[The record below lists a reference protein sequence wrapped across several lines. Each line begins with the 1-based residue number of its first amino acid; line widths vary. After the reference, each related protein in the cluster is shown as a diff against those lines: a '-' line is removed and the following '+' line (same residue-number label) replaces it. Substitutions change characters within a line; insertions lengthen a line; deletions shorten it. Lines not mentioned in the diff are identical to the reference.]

1 MAKTKKKRLM
11 TSILDSSANYYLG
24 GGDTNSYYTQQMVT
38 DNDGVRRMQF
48 MPSEST
54 MTSPFDEPVGGYT
67 RSQQRL
73 VNKQARIDEDAADIA
88 AGNTGSNVNV
98 GGIIAAAGQNL
109 ITAFTDPNMKAGD
122 RVATILG
129 MPDLAK
135 NWRADTTKG
144 DANIAEMTNR
154 INNATNRLIQDS
166 NDTQGAFAAIK
177 NNNNL
182 NLIDTSG
189 FKTPTLKDF
198 KGKWWKN
205 TGVAMTQGAISGSV
219 GGPWGAAGGAVTG
232 LLGSIGGLFGRKKRA
247 QRALDKYK
255 DDMSYLQ
262 RFAGNFNSFQRLNQQ
277 QSNENLLSNGLRQQR
292 IQDLAN
298 VRAYGGNLFALGDEM
313 SNPYSLKSFIND
325 PVNPSLYDVG
335 TSPLGLE
342 RMAYTDT
349 RFVPKQLTPISYGN
363 SDPNGEWASAANYI
377 ADYDNQRMDLFHK
390 NLDEINTYR
399 QNHSQAKAGT
409 QQLANQ
415 VINKTED
422 GRTFLTNGLPKFTQF
437 DLAGTFY
444 PKIARSNMS
453 SVRIRPSEGDFTLN
467 NGAGGIYRNPTE
479 DMFKLRH
486 TVTTDDNFLKNYDKE
501 HGTNYFDTSKVHEL
515 AHSRGLDPFYEQLFT
530 VKGLNKNLS
539 PDKQAVYD
547 SYPVQY
553 TEKNGKKIANP
564 NYWKTP
570 TEVISRRYEARK
582 SLDLNPRDIV
592 TKEYLN
598 KPEVKKVIK
607 ENHLDM
613 FTDDQLMTLFNEVAD
628 NNNSN
633 SYDNVAAYGGNLFEN
648 GGETPPPYY
657 PESQDP
663 TAIQWLS
670 DWYRQRPEQL
680 KNTFYGSTYEMPNP
694 NISGEYEDLN
704 EIPQERILSPT
715 NRMFGDDLYKNLIDR
730 AATASTIYRMDMPSN
745 TLGEYSPAGRGILT
759 ENGPVDKPNAA
770 HTISFNMRDVPAF
783 ANPEEEYY
791 DEETLPLRVHEY
803 NHPITH
809 GFESLADSINSKAKR
824 KEGVKYDEYDDNPY
838 EIHSY
843 MMEFRQ
849 RAGLDPTEKVT
860 KDVLDKHRTEL
871 KKSNLD
877 RFTDDSLID
886 MLNNV
891 VDNSTNNYN
900 NIAAM
905 GGQFDYNLSP
915 NMIDL
920 QNQSLANQKYKYM
933 NQMQPAGFVDSGP
946 GKIPNPG
953 IPRLACGGKLHL
965 NKFDYGGSM
974 SMEDLPENMQSYGNG
989 GTHEENP
996 NGGIQVG
1003 VDQQGTPN
1011 LVEQG
1016 EFRYGDYVFSDR
1028 INVDPELLTEFNLT
1042 PVSKGKKKKNESY
1055 ADAAKK
1061 MVKKAGDLNDPIT
1074 KDTIDA
1080 NMDRLKNAQEAQK
1093 FKEQQDQQLADY
1105 KSALKTP
1112 TQGNPMYGSMKYN
1125 GMGDVNQGLNEG
1137 VDSGMGAMDNSS
1149 LSNVNRSGN
1158 EMMAAYGGNLFAGG
1172 TPNLNIR
1179 RINEPALNWNDL
1191 VIQRSLPTPQY
1202 MTDSNVGND
1211 MLVEPVDYS
1220 QMARNYDDN
1229 WLNDKW
1235 NAYGELNNYYTP
1247 EQIANLR
1254 GSFGMSISGGV
1265 DKPFVQALQQDL
1277 KNRGYYKGKI
1287 DGDFGPNTRMAL
1299 DKMNGTYAWTGENGK
1314 YVAPQTTQTV
1324 TTNTDGTPGS
1334 QSYGHSFSVDKTTT
1348 RLAKDDVVDN
1358 NINVSKDATASG
1370 TTQNPQQ
1377 SVNSL
1382 GDLQK
1387 LNAQYA
1393 TGNPFDA
1400 PSYNTFGRHAAPL
1413 KFLPAAFADRMG
1425 LTNFDYDPNLRPNQE
1440 LKAAGR
1446 TGFVPR
1452 TADHSGM
1459 YRNAEL
1465 FDINAANNAAQA
1477 QAAATARAMRN
1488 VNDRN
1493 QGAANQ
1499 LAADYNA
1506 MLGIGN
1512 NYQTMFDA
1520 NMKSRLA
1527 TDEYNKQTEQTNV
1540 QANNDMYKD
1549 NQNAGI
1555 QAKQME
1561 LNTLA
1566 QSMADQTQKE
1576 LYADKTNREAHD
1588 NIAGTQTALWNNTM
1602 QHLMDEAQRN
1612 DLYNKFN
1619 SDASQMWYYDKKLGK
1634 YVFKGDPAQAYL
1646 GTAMRTAENPVTS
1659 LDADL
1664 LKQYNDYVAK
1674 VGSQNVSKEFIDNLV
1689 YQQGQRNKENE
1700 AKSIADRNAQMQS
1713 DIDFMN
1719 TQFSD
1724 LDNLTI
1730 TDKDKSYK
1738 FFDYINSPKQVEAV
1752 RNFLANADVSQMNPN
1767 DYKNYKALL
1776 DNWMRMRDRQLMY
1789 RNQISPYNVADATN
1803 TTWVGQDNQA
1813 YGGYINS
1820 NKKKKKQYYTDI

>member
-11 TSILDSSANYYLG
+11 TSILDGSANYYLG

-38 DNDGVRRMQF
+38 DNDGMRRMQF

-54 MTSPFDEPVGGYT
+54 MTNPFGQESAYNGAYKMNKLSYNDFDYQNMTPEA
-67 RSQQRL
+67 QQQFDAYNQQVRDN
-73 VNKQARIDEDAADIA
+73 NKQYRQNQREARQDARQQEGGGFGMWGNVINGA
-88 AGNTGSNVNV
+88 ANNM
-98 GGIIAAAGQNL
+98 

-129 MPDLAK
+129 MPNLAK

-144 DANIAEMTNR
+144 DANLTEMTNR

-205 TGVAMTQGAISGSV
+205 TGVAMAQGAASGSI

-232 LLGSIGGLFGRKKRA
+232 LLGSIGGLFGREGRA

-277 QSNENLLSNGLRQQR
+277 QSNENLLNNGLKQQR
-292 IQDLAN
+292 IQDLSN
-298 VRAYGGNLFALGDEM
+298 IRAYGGNLFAVGGET
-313 SNPYSLKSFIND
+313 D
-325 PVNPSLYDVG
+325 PTPSLPDVG
-335 TSPLGLE
+335 TSPLGLN
-342 RMAYTDT
+342 RLPYSDAQFAPVQLPNLKIDKQNTRWSNPNDT
-349 RFVPKQLTPISYGN
+349 FMPWVQEAADYN
-363 SDPNGEWASAANYI
+363 ANYI
-377 ADYDNQRMDLFHK
+377 NQRRD
-390 NLDEINTYR
+390 I
-399 QNHSQAKAGT
+399 
-409 QQLANQ
+409 
-415 VINKTED
+415 
-422 GRTFLTNGLPKFTQF
+422 
-437 DLAGTFY
+437 
-444 PKIARSNMS
+444 
-453 SVRIRPSEGDFTLN
+453 
-467 NGAGGIYRNPTE
+467 
-479 DMFKLRH
+479 
-486 TVTTDDNFLKNYDKE
+486 
-501 HGTNYFDTSKVHEL
+501 
-515 AHSRGLDPFYEQLFT
+515 
-530 VKGLNKNLS
+530 LNKNAQDLIAADSKYKTQIQSGERAPLLRKTLLEGNQIGYEKVKNPINLNDVGNDLANTWINNLYKPKVFSNKEVPLKHGNAGGEYLS
-539 PDKQAVYD
+539 FDIEQDPLLQHSIILNPDYLKQVDAANKGASHYYDTSAAHENYHSTFSDSFYEPLFQTYGLQSIAPEKQSIYD
-547 SYPVQY
+547 SY
-553 TEKNGKKIANP
+553 KGASDKD
-564 NYWKTP
+564 YWKRP
-570 TEVISRRYEARK
+570 GEILARRQEFRK
-582 SLDLNPRDIV
+582 AINLNPRDVV
-592 TKEYLN
+592 TKDFLH
-598 KPEVKKVIK
+598 KDEVKKQLK
-607 ENHLDM
+607 ENKLDYL
-613 FTDDQLMTLFNEVAD
+613 TDDQLLKLFNDVAD
-628 NNNSN
+628 NNDNN
-633 SYDNVAAYGGNLFEN
+633 QYDNV
-648 GGETPPPYY
+648 
-657 PESQDP
+657 
-663 TAIQWLS
+663 
-670 DWYRQRPEQL
+670 
-680 KNTFYGSTYEMPNP
+680 
-694 NISGEYEDLN
+694 
-704 EIPQERILSPT
+704 
-715 NRMFGDDLYKNLIDR
+715 
-730 AATASTIYRMDMPSN
+730 
-745 TLGEYSPAGRGILT
+745 
-759 ENGPVDKPNAA
+759 
-770 HTISFNMRDVPAF
+770 
-783 ANPEEEYY
+783 
-791 DEETLPLRVHEY
+791 
-803 NHPITH
+803 
-809 GFESLADSINSKAKR
+809 
-824 KEGVKYDEYDDNPY
+824 
-838 EIHSY
+838 
-843 MMEFRQ
+843 
-849 RAGLDPTEKVT
+849 
-860 KDVLDKHRTEL
+860 
-871 KKSNLD
+871 
-877 RFTDDSLID
+877 
-886 MLNNV
+886 
-891 VDNSTNNYN
+891 
-900 NIAAM
+900 AAM
-905 GGQFDYNLSP
+905 GGQFDFNLSP

-920 QNQSLANQKYKYM
+920 QNQSLANQKYKYN
-933 NQMQPAGFVDSGP
+933 NQMQPVGFIDGGA

-953 IPRLACGGKLHL
+953 IPRLACGGKLRL
-965 NKFDYGGSM
+965 NKFDFGGSM

-1003 VDQQGTPN
+1003 VDQQGNPN

-1028 INVDPELLTEFNLT
+1028 INVDPELLTEFNLA
-1042 PVSKGKKKKNESY
+1042 PVSRGKKKKNESY
-1055 ADAAKK
+1055 ADVAKK

-1093 FKEQQDQQLADY
+1093 FREQQDQQLADY

-1158 EMMAAYGGNLFAGG
+1158 AMMAAYGGNLFAGG

-1191 VIQRSLPTPQY
+1191 AIQRNLPTPQY
-1202 MTDSNVGND
+1202 MTGSNVGND

-1229 WLNDKW
+1229 WLNNKW

-1287 DGDFGPNTRMAL
+1287 NGDFGPNTRMAL

-1314 YVAPQTTQTV
+1314 YVAPQTQTV
-1324 TTNTDGTPGS
+1324 TTNTGSTPSS
-1334 QSYGHSFSVDKTTT
+1334 QSYGHGFSVDRTTT

-1382 GDLQK
+1382 GDLQR

-1400 PSYNTFGRHAAPL
+1400 PSYSTFGRHAAPL

-1452 TADHSGM
+1452 TDDHSGM

-1520 NMKSRLA
+1520 NMKSRFA

-1540 QANNDMYKD
+1540 AANNDMYKD

-1555 QAKQME
+1555 QAKQMK

-1588 NIAGTQTALWNNTM
+1588 NIAGTQTAIWNNTM
-1602 QHLMDEAQRN
+1602 QHFMDEAKRN

-1689 YQQGQRNKENE
+1689 YQQGQRNEERE

-1719 TQFSD
+1719 TQFQD

-1730 TDKDKSYK
+1730 NDKDKSYK

-1820 NKKKKKQYYTDI
+1820 SKKKKKQYYTDI

>member
-11 TSILDSSANYYLG
+11 TSILDGSANYYLG

-38 DNDGVRRMQF
+38 DNDGMRRMQF

-54 MTSPFDEPVGGYT
+54 MTNPFGQESAYNGAYKMGKLSYNDFDYQNMTPEAQQQFDAYNQQVKDNNKLYRQNQRAYRQEQRQLDGNKTGGA
-67 RSQQRL
+67 L
-73 VNKQARIDEDAADIA
+73 ANAIP
-88 AGNTGSNVNV
+88 
-98 GGIIAAAGQNL
+98 AAANAM
-109 ITAFTDPNMKAGD
+109 ITAFQDKNANTATK
-122 RVATILG
+122 VAAALG
-129 MPDLAK
+129 APELGKIWSADWDEGNKQLDFVK
-135 NWRADTTKG
+135 NK
-144 DANIAEMTNR
+144 
-154 INNATNRLIQDS
+154 INDATNKLIQDS
-166 NDTQGAFAAIK
+166 NDTHGAFSAIK
-177 NNNNL
+177 NNNQL
-182 NLIDTSG
+182 NLIDASPS
-189 FKTPTLKDF
+189 KQLSWKDF
-198 KGKWWKN
+198 RGNLFKKGA
-205 TGVAMTQGAISGSV
+205 VATLQGAASGSV
-219 GGPWGAAGGAVTG
+219 GGPWGALGGATVGT
-232 LLGSIGGLFGRKKRA
+232 LGALFGGIGAKKRA
-247 QRALDKYK
+247 KRAYEEYK
-255 DDMSYLQ
+255 DKLNYLQ
-262 RFAGNFNSFQRLNQQ
+262 TYASNFNSLQRLNQQ
-277 QSNENLLSNGLRQQR
+277 QSNENLLNNGLKQQR

-298 VRAYGGNLFALGDEM
+298 INAYGGNLYWAGGDTET
-313 SNPYSLKSFIND
+313 D
-325 PVNPSLYDVG
+325 PTPSLYDVG
-335 TSPLGLE
+335 TSPLGLK

-349 RFVPKQLTPISYGN
+349 RFVPKQLTPISYG
-363 SDPNGEWASAANYI
+363 SKVDPNGEWAAAANYI
-377 ADYDNQRMDLFHK
+377 ADYDNQRMDLWHK
-390 NLDEINTYR
+390 NLDEINAYR
-399 QNHSQAKAGT
+399 KKLGSPYDYTANKLAT
-409 QQLANQ
+409 LANETSDANRNLFIEKKQ
-415 VINKTED
+415 PVFNP
-422 GRTFLTNGLPKFTQF
+422 RF
-437 DLAGTFY
+437 DLAGTFF
-444 PKIARSNMS
+444 PKVARSNLS
-453 SVRIRPSEGDFTLN
+453 NVIIKAPEGDYALN
-467 NGAGGIYRNPTE
+467 SGAGGIYRGVDE
-479 DMFKLRH
+479 KDLKLRH
-486 TVTTDDNFLKNYDKE
+486 TVTTDDKYLQDLDKKY
-501 HGTNYFDTSKVHEL
+501 GTNYFDTSKVHEL
-515 AHSRGLDPFYEQLFT
+515 AHSRGLDSFYEQIMAAKGFT
-530 VKGLNKNLS
+530 KDWEKLTPEQQEIYNK
-539 PDKQAVYD
+539 
-547 SYPVQY
+547 YPVQ
-553 TEKNGKKIANP
+553 KDKDGRVNR
-564 NYWKTP
+564 NYWLTP

-582 SLDLNPRDIV
+582 TLGLHPRDIV
-592 TKEYLN
+592 TKEFLE
-598 KPEVKKVIK
+598 KPEVKKVIQD
-607 ENHLDM
+607 NHLDV
-613 FTDDQLMTLFNEVAD
+613 FTNDQLTTLFNEIAD
-628 NNNSN
+628 NNNSKQ
-633 SYDNVAAYGGNLFEN
+633 YDNV
-648 GGETPPPYY
+648 
-657 PESQDP
+657 
-663 TAIQWLS
+663 
-670 DWYRQRPEQL
+670 
-680 KNTFYGSTYEMPNP
+680 
-694 NISGEYEDLN
+694 
-704 EIPQERILSPT
+704 
-715 NRMFGDDLYKNLIDR
+715 
-730 AATASTIYRMDMPSN
+730 
-745 TLGEYSPAGRGILT
+745 
-759 ENGPVDKPNAA
+759 
-770 HTISFNMRDVPAF
+770 
-783 ANPEEEYY
+783 
-791 DEETLPLRVHEY
+791 
-803 NHPITH
+803 
-809 GFESLADSINSKAKR
+809 
-824 KEGVKYDEYDDNPY
+824 
-838 EIHSY
+838 
-843 MMEFRQ
+843 
-849 RAGLDPTEKVT
+849 
-860 KDVLDKHRTEL
+860 
-871 KKSNLD
+871 
-877 RFTDDSLID
+877 
-886 MLNNV
+886 
-891 VDNSTNNYN
+891 
-900 NIAAM
+900 AAM
-905 GGQFDYNLSP
+905 GGQFDFNLSP

-933 NQMQPAGFVDSGP
+933 NQMQPAGFIGGGD
-946 GKIPNPG
+946 KEPNPG
-953 IPRLACGGKLHL
+953 IPRFACGGKLHL
-965 NKFDYGGSM
+965 NKFDFGGSM
-974 SMEDLPENMQSYGNG
+974 SMEDLPDNLQVYGNG

-1003 VDQQGTPN
+1003 VDQQGIPN
-1011 LVEQG
+1011 FTEEG
-1016 EFRYGDYVFSDR
+1016 EVRYGDYVFSDR
-1028 INVDPELLTEFNLT
+1028 INVDPELLTEFNLAPAT
-1042 PVSKGKKKKNESY
+1042 KHQNKKANKGKLSY
-1055 ADAAKK
+1055 ADMAKK
-1061 MVKKAGDLNDPIT
+1061 MIKKAGDLNDPIT
-1074 KDTIDA
+1074 KDTVDA
-1080 NMDRLKNAQEAQK
+1080 NMGRLKNAQEAQK
-1093 FKEQQDQQLADY
+1093 FREQQDQQLADY

-1202 MTDSNVGND
+1202 MTGSNVGND

-1314 YVAPQTTQTV
+1314 YVAPQTQTIQTV
-1324 TTNTDGTPGS
+1324 TTNTGNTPGS

-1348 RLAKDDVVDN
+1348 KLAKDDVVDN

-1400 PSYNTFGRHAAPL
+1400 PSYSTLGKFAANA
-1413 KFLPAAFADRMG
+1413 KFLPAVFADSTG
-1425 LTNFDYDPNLRPNQE
+1425 FTNFDFNPNLNPNRD
-1440 LKAAGR
+1440 LVAAGR
-1446 TGFVPR
+1446 TGYVPR

-1459 YRNAEL
+1459 YKAADL
-1465 FDINAANNAAQA
+1465 YDINLANNAAQA
-1477 QAAATARAMRN
+1477 QAAATARAMSN

-1493 QGAANQ
+1493 QRAANQ

-1506 MLGIGN
+1506 ALGVGN

-1540 QANNDMYKD
+1540 AANNDMYRD

-1576 LYADKTNREAHD
+1576 LYADRTNREAHD
-1588 NIAGTQTALWNNTM
+1588 NIAGNQNAMWNNTM
-1602 QHLMDEAQRN
+1602 QFFMDEAQRN

-1634 YVFKGDPAQAYL
+1634 YVFKGDPAQDYL

-1674 VGSQNVSKEFIDNLV
+1674 VGSQNVSREFIDNLV

-1719 TQFSD
+1719 TQFQD

-1803 TTWVGQDNQA
+1803 TTWVGQGKESA